1 MILAN
6 VLGNLV
12 NRSIA
17 MTNKY
22 FDGFVSDKNDY
33 EEDSEFI
40 SSVKSLRSKVDEK
53 MSNYEVNEVLA
64 LIFEVLRRSNKYVDE
79 TTPWILYKNGDIDR
93 LEKVLYNLLE
103 SIRICAILLQPFIPS
118 TCENIFKQLGV
129 SNVSFS
135 DIDVKCDFKV
145 NKQEVLFERITI
157 DE

>member
-1 MILAN
+1 M
-6 VLGNLV
+6 
-12 NRSIA
+12 
-17 MTNKY
+17 
-22 FDGFVSDKNDY
+22 
-33 EEDSEFI
+33 
-40 SSVKSLRSKVDEK
+40 
-53 MSNYEVNEVLA
+53 LA

-118 TCENIFKQLGV
+118 TCEKIFKQLGV
-129 SNVSFS
+129 YNVSFS

-145 NKQEVLFERITI
+145 NKQEVLFERISV